1 MHVPLLVL
9 VTVVL
14 AGCQSALERQEIAD
28 DQSCRKIILER
39 NDHAPD
45 AYTQCRAN
53 FQQYRQQ
60 RATVSAG
67 ATAGVMSGPDG
78 PPHHWS
84 LD

>member
-1 MHVPLLVL
+1 M
-9 VTVVL
+9 
-14 AGCQSALERQEIAD
+14 AD
-28 DQSCRKIILER
+28 DQSCRKIIADR
-39 NDHAPD
+39 NDARPD

-60 RATVSAG
+60 RATVA
-67 ATAGVMSGPDG
+67 AGVMASPDAVG